1 MQGNLSSNTNSNV
14 NTGIS
19 NVNPDLDIDRNE
31 AMNEN
36 MNPNINPD
44 MSLTHGAEIMP
55 ANVNDEIDK
64 AVKMKEIFNKLFSTV
79 LQQGVDFDK
88 IPGTDKPTLLKPG
101 ADLLCQI
108 FHFYSGEPKILS
120 FLEDFEKGI
129 LSYTISI
136 PIIHRDTGTI
146 MGVGIGSSNS
156 YEVRYKY
163 RYVDSEEGERV
174 KVENPEPADQQ
185 NTLIKM
191 ASKRAYI
198 DGVLKA
204 TGASRMFTQDIE
216 DMPWLQPEKASMKQ
230 VNYIRALYRDTPE
243 NTIIEDVSGIIDRKI
258 DSLEDIYRNEAS
270 KVIEIRK
277 KAVRSTDAS
286 VQGQPRAQKGKN
298 ERYVCSNCGT
308 RITQGVAAYSQNRYK
323 RELCENCQRES
334 GPLQ

>member
-1 MQGNLSSNTNSNV
+1 MQENLNSNTSPIINA
-14 NTGIS
+14 GIS
-19 NVNPDLDIDRNE
+19 SVSPDLNTDRNE
-31 AMNEN
+31 AANQN
-36 MNPNINPD
+36 ISPGINPD
-44 MSLTHGAEIMP
+44 INSMNSAEIIP
-55 ANVNDEIDK
+55 DNINDEIDK

-108 FHFYSGEPKILS
+108 FHFSSGEPKILS

-129 LSYTISI
+129 LSYTVSI
-136 PIIHRDTGTI
+136 PIVHRDTGTI
-146 MGVGIGSSNS
+146 MGVGIGGSNS
-156 YEVRYKY
+156 FEVRYKY
-163 RYVDSEEGERV
+163 RYIDSDEGERV
-174 KVENPEPADQQ
+174 RVENPEPADQQ

-216 DMPWLQPEKASMKQ
+216 DMPWLQPEKASVKQ
-230 VNYIRALYRDTPE
+230 LNYIRALYKDTPE
-243 NTIIEDVSGIIDRKI
+243 NSMIEDVSGIVDRQIDN
-258 DSLEDIYRNEAS
+258 LEDIYRNEAS

-277 KAVRSTDAS
+277 KAGKSTDAS
-286 VQGQPRAQKGKN
+286 VQSQPRAHKSKN

-308 RITQGVAAYSQNRYK
+308 RITQGVAAYSLNRYK